1 MPFIETEAKIEYKEI
16 NGQRTAVIT
25 PECQVTLKNLQ
36 TGQEY
41 MSDSEA
47 DADVDNPE
55 TETKRE
61 HISRSVEIKVED
73 IDLGSQTGE
82 L

>member
-16 NGQRTAVIT
+16 NGKKTAVIT

>member
-1 MPFIETEAKIEYKEI
+1 MPFIETEAKIEYKKI
-16 NGQRTAVIT
+16 NGKRTAVIT
-25 PECQVTLKNLQ
+25 PECQITLKNLE
-36 TGQEY
+36 TGQQY
-41 MSDSEA
+41 MSDAEA

-55 TETKRE
+55 TPTKRE

>member
-1 MPFIETEAKIEYKEI
+1 MPFIETEAKIEYKKI
-16 NGQRTAVIT
+16 NGKRTAVIT
-25 PECQVTLKNLQ
+25 PECQITLKNLE

-55 TETKRE
+55 TATKRE

>member
-1 MPFIETEAKIEYKEI
+1 MPFIETEAKIEYKKI
-16 NGQRTAVIT
+16 NGKRTAVIT
-25 PECQVTLKNLQ
+25 PECQITLKNLE

-55 TETKRE
+55 TTTKRE

>member
-1 MPFIETEAKIEYKEI
+1 MPFIETEAKIEYKKI
-16 NGQRTAVIT
+16 NGKRTAVIT
-25 PECQVTLKNLQ
+25 PECQITLKNLE

-41 MSDSEA
+41 MSDAEA

-55 TETKRE
+55 TTTKRE

>member
-16 NGQRTAVIT
+16 NGKRTAVIT

-41 MSDSEA
+41 MSDAEA

-61 HISRSVEIKVED
+61 DIRRDVKITVEEFN
-73 IDLGSQTGE
+73 LGAGSE